1 MFFDDPYLQSLF
13 GLTVTP
19 SVSIR
24 KKLLK
29 YKNLQYYI
37 GSSAMKIPRHSK
49 AYFKFRPNR
58 LDHSRKPA

>member
-1 MFFDDPYLQSLF
+1 MFSNEPCLRSIF

-29 YKNLQYYI
+29 YMNLKYYYEY
-37 GSSAMKIPRHSK
+37 RC
-49 AYFKFRPNR
+49 
-58 LDHSRKPA
+58 